1 MAETK
6 LTRPCSHCKGSGR
19 ELDPHAVGWQMRSVR
34 EKAGKSLRHVADKLG
49 YTAAYISDLERG
61 NRPFTEEMIVR
72 YKAALK

>member
-1 MAETK
+1 
-6 LTRPCSHCKGSGR
+6 
-19 ELDPHAVGWQMRSVR
+19 MRSVR